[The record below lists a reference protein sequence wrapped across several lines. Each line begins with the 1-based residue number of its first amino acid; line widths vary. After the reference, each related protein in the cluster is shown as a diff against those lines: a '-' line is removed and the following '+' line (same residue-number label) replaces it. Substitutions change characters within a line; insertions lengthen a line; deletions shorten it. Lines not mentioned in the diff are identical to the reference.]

1 MKTNTTKDVKKMGIK
16 TCPYCGSK
24 VNKIK
29 EELFYCDFCE
39 MRLAGDLV
47 KENHERLQVR
57 VREFAAD
64 HYVSRSTPDLMGLSS
79 FELLQLLKFIRKE
92 RSDMYHHL
100 SVFKRAETQVGTGEF
115 KDMEQESGKEYEYLT
130 RKMFVLENIIRERLG
145 YVPKKIT
152 EAYLVKYIENIKN
165 DKKSL
170 MTIRNEQNV
179 NR

>member
-24 VNKIK
+24 VKKIK
-29 EELFYCDFCE
+29 ERLFYCDFCE
-39 MRLAGDLV
+39 MRLAEDLV

-100 SVFKRAETQVGTGEF
+100 SVFKRAEKQVQTGEF

-145 YVPKKIT
+145 YVPRKIT
-152 EAYLVKYIENIKN
+152 EAYLLSYLENIKK
-165 DKKSL
+165 DKTAPMLIKQERQ
-170 MTIRNEQNV
+170 IEI
-179 NR
+179 